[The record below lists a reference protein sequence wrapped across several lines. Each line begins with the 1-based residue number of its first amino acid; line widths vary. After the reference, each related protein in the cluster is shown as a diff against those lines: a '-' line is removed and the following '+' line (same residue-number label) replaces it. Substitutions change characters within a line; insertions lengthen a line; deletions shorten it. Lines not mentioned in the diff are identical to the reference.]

1 MLPLLA
7 LGAPG
12 ALGLPPTVDE
22 TGARHL
28 AETLDGPPAALGTI
42 GRFDDFDVIIH
53 IVHPAPSPRL

>member
-1 MLPLLA
+1 MLPRIVVLLA

-12 ALGLPPTVDE
+12 ALGLPPIVDE

-42 GRFDDFDVIIH
+42 GRFDEF
-53 IVHPAPSPRL
+53 